1 MSTVTKSPAK
11 TSARPRPQVDR
22 TELFIGGKWVSAKS
36 GKTFATMNPATE
48 EKIADVAEGDAA
60 DVDEAVKAA
69 RKALENGPWK
79 KMDARD
85 RGRIMNRLADL
96 IEENQDELAALESLD
111 NGKPVRDS
119 KAADLPLTIDC
130 LRYYAGFSD
139 KIHGQTIPV
148 RGNYFCYTRKEPV
161 GVVGQIIPW
170 NFPMLMA
177 AWKWGPALAAGC
189 TIVMKPAEQTPLT
202 CLKMAELAQQAGIPD
217 GVINVVPGFG
227 PTAGGAIVKH
237 KGVDKVAFT
246 GEHLTAQIIMREAA
260 ESLKRLTFELGGK
273 SPNIIY
279 ADCNLDAAVQG
290 AHMGLYF
297 NQGQCCSA
305 GSRVF
310 VEESIHDE
318 FVHRVAAMN
327 QDRKLGDPLDPSTEQ
342 GPQIDRAQFDK
353 IMGLIESG
361 KRDGAKMVSGGQR
374 YGDKG
379 YFIQPTLF
387 TEVSDK
393 MEIAQKEIFGPVM
406 SVFKFKN
413 NDDLVERANNTIF
426 GLAAA
431 VWTRDIGKAHR
442 LAAEIKAGTVW
453 INCYD
458 VFDAAAPF
466 GGFKMSGQG
475 RELGEDGM
483 RAYLE
488 TKTVTVA
495 LD

>member
-96 IEENQDELAALESLD
+96 IEENQDDLAALESLD
-111 NGKPVRDS
+111 NGKPVRDA

-458 VFDAAAPF
+458 VFDAAAPV